1 MRVLKNIFL
10 HFYKSSSDRSCSAE
24 LISLQPLSVLRPVDS
39 LVIYKRKSLINYWT
53 GEWQGVGSIR
63 FFLRRIVLCCFF
75 SPGRPLCRCCS
86 RIFRGVLFSLFHY
99 SRRWFSTCTVCAKF
113 GKNRSKRK
121 LRKLRL
127 RRWTNLTFWYI
138 WWLLLRT
145 KCLRKFQIRLRYLF
159 GTFKN
164 NHLDVSWSIEVWNI

>member
-24 LISLQPLSVLRPVDS
+24 WISLQPLSVLRPVDS

-75 SPGRPLCRCCS
+75 QSRSVDVPLLQSNFPGCAFFS
-86 RIFRGVLFSLFHY
+86 FSLFSSLVFHLHG
-99 SRRWFSTCTVCAKF
+99 VCKV
-113 GKNRSKRK
+113 
-121 LRKLRL
+121 
-127 RRWTNLTFWYI
+127 W
-138 WWLLLRT
+138 
-145 KCLRKFQIRLRYLF
+145 QE
-159 GTFKN
+159 
-164 NHLDVSWSIEVWNI
+164 SIETETQKVAFASLDKFNLLVHMVVATTYKMFEKISNTT

>member
-24 LISLQPLSVLRPVDS
+24 LISLQPLSVLRPVDA

-75 SPGRPLCRCCS
+75 QSRSVDVPLLQSNFPGCAFFS
-86 RIFRGVLFSLFHY
+86 FSLF
-99 SRRWFSTCTVCAKF
+99 SCKVW
-113 GKNRSKRK
+113 
-121 LRKLRL
+121 
-127 RRWTNLTFWYI
+127 
-138 WWLLLRT
+138 
-145 KCLRKFQIRLRYLF
+145 QE
-159 GTFKN
+159 
-164 NHLDVSWSIEVWNI
+164 SIETETQKVAFASLDKFNLLVHMVVATTYKMFEKISNTT